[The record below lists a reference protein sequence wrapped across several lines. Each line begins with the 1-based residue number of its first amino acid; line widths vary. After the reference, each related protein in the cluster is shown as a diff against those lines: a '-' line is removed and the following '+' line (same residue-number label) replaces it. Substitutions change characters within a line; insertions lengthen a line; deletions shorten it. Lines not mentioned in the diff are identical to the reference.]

1 MTEPASKEQQI
12 SDAIYSARFQSHDS
26 AQARWQRELSR
37 TLVAGFFS
45 RGIPADATVLDYG
58 CGKGEFIHAVE
69 AERRIAVDVLESLR
83 QTLDTDVELHLAA
96 GIELTNIP

>member
-1 MTEPASKEQQI
+1 VTELASKEQQI

-45 RGIPADATVLDYG
+45 RGIRADATVLDYG
-58 CGKGEFIHAVE
+58 CGKGEFIH
-69 AERRIAVDVLESLR
+69 AVDVLESLR